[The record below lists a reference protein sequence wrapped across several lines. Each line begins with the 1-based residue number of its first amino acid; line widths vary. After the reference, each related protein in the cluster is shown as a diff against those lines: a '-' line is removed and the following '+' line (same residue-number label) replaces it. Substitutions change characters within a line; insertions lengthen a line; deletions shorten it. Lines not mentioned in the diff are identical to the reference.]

1 MHVESTGGAPAS
13 EQQPRPPLKVGVMV
27 DSATQPQWVHDI
39 LADIQQSG
47 FARLALVIENAD
59 PDRPE
64 RGFLRRLA
72 KNRRRIAYTLY
83 TRLDDRLFRRKAD
96 AFTEVSIAPLL
107 AGAPVVR
114 VQPVKKRFSDYF
126 EPGDIAEIRA
136 HDLDVILRFG
146 FRILRGE
153 ALQLARHGVWSYHH
167 GDNLVNRGGPPGFW
181 EVMEGEPVTGSVL
194 QVLGDELDNGRVI
207 YRSYALT
214 DRRSVRRNM
223 DNFYRKSAAFVIR
236 KLRDLADRGPAALDN
251 DVHGRTYAPYCRRL
265 YREPGNLEML
275 ALGGRLAGRYA
286 ADKLRHA
293 LFVDQWS
300 LACRIHPGAD
310 GPDPAM
316 HRFKLLQPPRD
327 RFWADPFPVAAG
339 DRYFV
344 FVEELPYATNKGH
357 ISVLELDRTG
367 ALQGVERVLDEPHHL
382 SYPFV
387 FEWRGEYYMAP
398 ESGAQRRVELYRAE
412 RFPGG
417 WTPHEVLLDGVYA
430 VDPTLVAVDGTWWM
444 FVNIGVEGT
453 LNYDELHAF
462 HAPQPFGPWTPHRA
476 NPVKSDVRNARPA
489 GRLFWWN
496 GDLYRPSQDCSG
508 LYGSAIVFNRVTRLT
523 PSEFEET
530 PVSRLE
536 PRWAPN
542 LLGAHT
548 INAAPGIT
556 VTDVLV
562 RRRRFGLVRHPLPTI
577 GRDAERSSETPA
589 GPLEPLPTASEP
601 GAGQRSSS
609 FV

>member
-1 MHVESTGGAPAS
+1 MDTGADVI
-13 EQQPRPPLKVGVMV
+13 QPEAGTETRRPLKVGVML
-27 DSATQPQWVHDI
+27 DSLTQAQWVHDI

-47 FARLALVIENAD
+47 FAELALVIENAD

-64 RGFLRRLA
+64 RGFVQRLV

-83 TRLDDRLFRRKAD
+83 TRLDDWLFRRRPD
-96 AFTEVSIAPLL
+96 AFSEVSVAPVL
-107 AGAPVVR
+107 AGVPVVR
-114 VQPVKKRFSDYF
+114 VRPIKKRFSDYF
-126 EPGDIAEIRA
+126 EPGAIAEVRA

-153 ALQLARHGVWSYHH
+153 ALQLARFGVWSYHH

-181 EVMEGEPVTGSVL
+181 EVMDGEPVTGSVL
-194 QVLGDELDNGRVI
+194 QILGDELDNGRVI
-207 YRSYALT
+207 YRSHAPT

-223 DNFYRKSAAFVIR
+223 DNFYRKSSAFVIR
-236 KLRDLADRGPAALDN
+236 KLRDLADLGPAALDA
-251 DVHGRTYAPYCRRL
+251 DVQGRTYAPYCRRL

-275 ALGGRLAGRYA
+275 ALGGRLARRYA

-293 LFVDQWS
+293 LYVDQWA

-310 GPDPAM
+310 GPDPAL

-339 DRYFV
+339 DRYYV

-357 ISVLELDRTG
+357 ISALELDRTG
-367 ALQGVERVLDEPHHL
+367 ALQHVERVLDQPHHL

-387 FEWRGEYYMAP
+387 FEFRGAHYMAP
-398 ESGAQRRVELYRAE
+398 ESGARRRVELYRADS
-412 RFPGG
+412 FPGG
-417 WTPHEVLLDGVYA
+417 WTLQDVLLDNVYA
-430 VDPTLVAVDGTWWM
+430 VDPTLVAIDGTWWM

-453 LNYDELHAF
+453 LNYDELHIF

-476 NPVKSDVRNARPA
+476 NPVKSDVRSARPA
-489 GRLFWWN
+489 GRLFWWH
-496 GDLYRPSQDCSG
+496 GELYRPSQDCSG

-523 PSEFEET
+523 PTEFAET
-530 PVSRLE
+530 AVSRLE

-548 INAAPGIT
+548 INAAEGIT
-556 VTDVLV
+556 VTDVLL
-562 RRRRFGLVRHPLPTI
+562 RRPRFARLRSPVPAAA
-577 GRDAERSSETPA
+577 AESSRGPA
-589 GPLEPLPTASEP
+589 VQNATEPLPAAGEP
-601 GAGQRSSS
+601 ATGQRSSS

>member
-1 MHVESTGGAPAS
+1 
-13 EQQPRPPLKVGVMV
+13 
-27 DSATQPQWVHDI
+27 
-39 LADIQQSG
+39 
-47 FARLALVIENAD
+47 
-59 PDRPE
+59 
-64 RGFLRRLA
+64 
-72 KNRRRIAYTLY
+72 
-83 TRLDDRLFRRKAD
+83 
-96 AFTEVSIAPLL
+96 
-107 AGAPVVR
+107 
-114 VQPVKKRFSDYF
+114 
-126 EPGDIAEIRA
+126 
-136 HDLDVILRFG
+136 
-146 FRILRGE
+146 
-153 ALQLARHGVWSYHH
+153 
-167 GDNLVNRGGPPGFW
+167 
-181 EVMEGEPVTGSVL
+181 
-194 QVLGDELDNGRVI
+194 
-207 YRSYALT
+207 
-214 DRRSVRRNM
+214 
-223 DNFYRKSAAFVIR
+223 
-236 KLRDLADRGPAALDN
+236 
-251 DVHGRTYAPYCRRL
+251 
-265 YREPGNLEML
+265 
-275 ALGGRLAGRYA
+275 
-286 ADKLRHA
+286 
-293 LFVDQWS
+293 
-300 LACRIHPGAD
+300 
-310 GPDPAM
+310 
-316 HRFKLLQPPRD
+316 
-327 RFWADPFPVAAG
+327 
-339 DRYFV
+339 
-344 FVEELPYATNKGH
+344 
-357 ISVLELDRTG
+357 
-367 ALQGVERVLDEPHHL
+367 
-382 SYPFV
+382 
-387 FEWRGEYYMAP
+387 
-398 ESGAQRRVELYRAE
+398 LYRAE